1 MINNS
6 KADIVEIFIWQPKCS
21 VKLVNSS
28 RKISMNRSM
37 HLQTCRILTVEC
49 INGMVTPIHCNNN
62 RPRRHDCRCEN
73 LLETICCLWSFAIVT
88 YIYLFPRLPLS
99 HTHVH
104 FSTQVEISAES
115 TNFKNINKVT
125 WIRIMRSNCDFYA
138 KNEIVKVGL

>member
-1 MINNS
+1 MTADQMWESSGNELLFMI
-6 KADIVEIFIWQPKCS
+6 
-21 VKLVNSS
+21 
-28 RKISMNRSM
+28 
-37 HLQTCRILTVEC
+37 
-49 INGMVTPIHCNNN
+49 
-62 RPRRHDCRCEN
+62 
-73 LLETICCLWSFAIVT
+73 FAIVT

-138 KNEIVKVGL
+138 KDEIVKVGL

>member
-21 VKLVNSS
+21 VKLVTSS
-28 RKISMNRSM
+28 RKISMTRSM
-37 HLQTCRILTVEC
+37 HLKTCRILTVKC

-62 RPRRHDCRCEN
+62 RPRRHDCRSDVRIFSKRNVVYDLCDRN
-73 LLETICCLWSFAIVT
+73 L
-88 YIYLFPRLPLS
+88 YLPFPPSPSLT

-125 WIRIMRSNCDFYA
+125 
-138 KNEIVKVGL
+138 